1 MFSPGVLLGQAIL
14 LVTIAGGWFLGK
26 QIHRWIA
33 KRSPGEETS
42 GGELSRLSDT
52 VGFVGGA
59 AGILLGLLL
68 VFAVQHYTD
77 AQAATRDEAVKNSR
91 LFYSMGPFDA
101 AERTAAR
108 QSLICYMES
117 VVQDDWRATAADDIT
132 GAENTTAW
140 SKKVRTEL
148 SEFTVETEKT
158 TSAFQVLDEQ
168 TLGVAELRQFRLLIA
183 QPQIPLTVWLVIY
196 LSSLV
201 LAALLAL
208 HLADRK
214 YLGRVSIAAIYL
226 VLAVVVMALAV
237 LDEPFDSSMGRMEPT
252 AMQSTI
258 KTLTDS
264 YPEAVP
270 GNCPVLAESD
280 FTVH

>member
-1 MFSPGVLLGQAIL
+1 MFSPGVLLAEVIL
-14 LVTIAGGWFLGK
+14 LATVAGGWMLGK
-26 QIHRWIA
+26 LIHRWVVR
-33 KRSPGEETS
+33 RSPQEETA

-77 AQAATRDEAVKNSR
+77 AQAATRDEAVKSSR

-108 QSLICYMES
+108 QSLICYMQS
-117 VVQDDWRATAADDIT
+117 VVHDDWRATAVGDIT

-140 SKKVRTEL
+140 SKQVRTEL
-148 SEFTVETEKT
+148 SEFTVETDKT

-183 QPQIPLTVWLVIY
+183 QPQIPLIVWFVIY

-214 YLGRVSIAAIYL
+214 YLGRVSISAIYII
-226 VLAVVVMALAV
+226 LAVVVMALAV
-237 LDEPFDSSMGRMEPT
+237 LDEPFDSTMGGMEPT

-258 KTLTDS
+258 NTLTDS
-264 YPEAVP
+264 YPETIPA
-270 GNCPVLAESD
+270 NCPVLAASD